1 MSHAG
6 WLVPKAVHLCLPCH
20 EHLPMNH
27 EAQIHTAGEK
37 LHSHL
42 QSHWGR
48 CSPVIQQQLVVPLSL
63 SSVLGSRQTGSG
75 HGDVVTLPREDEHPS
90 CTITSIS
97 SICSSAFPLQL
108 PLSCIKLRGLRSPPE
123 RGNNPYVSWEGN
135 HELSRSQCVS

>member
-27 EAQIHTAGEK
+27 EAQIHTAGEN

-48 CSPVIQQQLVVPLSL
+48 CSPVVQQQLVVPLSL
-63 SSVLGSRQTGSG
+63 SSVLGSKQTGLG

-108 PLSCIKLRGLRSPPE
+108 PLSCINSGDSDHPQNGGTTHMCPGKGITNCP
-123 RGNNPYVSWEGN
+123 GVS
-135 HELSRSQCVS
+135 V

>member
-1 MSHAG
+1 MMAHAG
-6 WLVPKAVHLCLPCH
+6 WLVPKAVHLCLPRH

-27 EAQIHTAGEK
+27 EAQNHTAGEN

-48 CSPVIQQQLVVPLSL
+48 SSPVVQQQLTVPLSL

-75 HGDVVTLPREDEHPS
+75 HGDVATLPREDEHPS

-97 SICSSAFPLQL
+97 SIRSSAFPLQL
-108 PLSCIKLRGLRSPPE
+108 PLSCSNLGDSDHPHNGGTTCMCPGKGIPNCPG
-123 RGNNPYVSWEGN
+123 VSG
-135 HELSRSQCVS
+135 